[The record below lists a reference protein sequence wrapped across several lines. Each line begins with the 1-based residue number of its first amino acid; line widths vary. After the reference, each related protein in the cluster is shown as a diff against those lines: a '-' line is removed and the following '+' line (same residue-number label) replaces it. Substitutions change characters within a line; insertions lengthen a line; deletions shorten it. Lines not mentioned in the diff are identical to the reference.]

1 VKRFPA
7 WVTYTVLRLLL
18 IAVPLAILLIVVPF
32 QYWVF
37 STIAAVII
45 GFCLSYL
52 LLSKQRAAV
61 STELYE
67 RRARGRVATADDEVE
82 DAVVDAAPRRRSSA
96 RVLDDDETDVLP
108 DETGGFGAPEDEID
122 EAEAS
127 AGAAD
132 AASARGTED
141 GSEGEREAEEHA
153 VRKPDQSGEL

>member
-82 DAVVDAAPRRRSSA
+82 DAVVA
-96 RVLDDDETDVLP
+96 RVLDDDDTDVLP
-108 DETGGFGAPEDEID
+108 DETGGFGAPEEEID

-132 AASARGTED
+132 AASAGGTEG

-153 VRKPDQSGEL
+153 VRKPDQTGEL